1 MSDKEKI
8 NEDAVRAELDAALE
22 NMASDPEPDMEDVP
36 AEPSGKDAGKETK
49 GGRKNRGKGKKDDPH
64 LHKGIV
70 TAVEGKD
77 VFVELG
83 PRTQGVISIEE
94 FEAAPEP
101 GSEHEFSLVS
111 IQDGLWTLSRREART
126 LATWRDLAKGR
137 TVKATVIGENSGG
150 LELKV
155 GPVSA
160 FMPASEV
167 ALGRVEDFL
176 PFVGQTMV
184 CEVMEASVRRKRVV
198 LSRRVVLMREK
209 RESRDRTL
217 ESLAVGQVLRG
228 KVEKLEAF
236 GAFVDLGGGVTG
248 LLHVSNISHKR
259 VSDPST
265 VLTLGQDVE
274 VQVLEMKEGG
284 KRIGLGM
291 KQLATD
297 PWESVTTT
305 LRVGSVVQGKVVRIA
320 EFGAFVEVGECV
332 EGLLHKS
339 QLSPD
344 RVNRVEDVVKMGD
357 EVAVRVQSVDQESR
371 RISLSL
377 LNERGAR
384 LDSDEDVGTEEMTRY
399 LDFGSGTSSGTNLG
413 ALLREALEKKAKGPK

>member
-8 NEDAVRAELDAALE
+8 NEDAVRAQLDAALE
-22 NMASDPEPDMEDVP
+22 NMAVDPEPVMEDEP
-36 AEPSGKDAGKETK
+36 AEPSGEVAGKEAK
-49 GGRKNRGKGKKDDPH
+49 KGRKNRSSKGDPH
-64 LHKGIV
+64 LHKGTV
-70 TAVEGKD
+70 TAVEGND

-94 FEAAPEP
+94 FEEAPEP

-150 LELKV
+150 LELKI

-167 ALGRVEDFL
+167 AVGRVEDFL
-176 PFVGQTMV
+176 PFVGQSMV

-198 LSRRVVLMREK
+198 LSRRAVLMREK
-209 RESRDRTL
+209 RESRERTL

-228 KVEKLEAF
+228 KIEKIESF
-236 GAFVDLGGGVTG
+236 GAFVDVGGGVTG

-259 VSDPST
+259 VSDPSS

-274 VQVLEMKEGG
+274 VQVLELKEGG

-297 PWESVTTT
+297 PWESVTAT
-305 LRVGSVVQGKVVRIA
+305 LRTGSLVDGKIVRIA
-320 EFGAFVEVGECV
+320 EFGAFVEVADSV

-344 RVNRVEDVVKMGD
+344 RVNRVEDVVKTGD
-357 EVAVRVQSVDQESR
+357 RVKVRVQSVDQESR

-377 LNERGAR
+377 LNERGVI
-384 LDSDEDVGTEEMTRY
+384 LDSDEDVGSEEMSKY
-399 LDFGSGTSSGTNLG
+399 LDSSSGSTSGTNLG
-413 ALLREALEKKAKGPK
+413 ALLREAMEKKAKGLK